1 MFRSTILFTL
11 LLLASASLSA
21 KKGESI
27 FDRWSRTDEKS
38 VEIHLNFDSLLANRT
53 TEDQMRGTIVDN
65 GQEFGVDISVRGRFR
80 RRTCVMPPMLL
91 QFDKDMLRLAGLNT
105 HNDYKLVTHCTADER
120 GQDALLREELIY
132 DLYRILEPEASFRTQ
147 LLTVNYVNT
156 ADGTTFT
163 SYAILIEDTDEL
175 KDRLNRDNCED
186 CFNAPYASF
195 ENAEKVA
202 LFQYLVGNVD
212 YSTQVGRN
220 LKLMRNEAGRITA
233 VPYDFDFSGLVSP
246 SYGRL
251 MHAGQQAMTD
261 RFLVWDFA
269 NTPDLSRAAGEFLLV
284 EGEILQ
290 TIADYPELGDQSK
303 REITRYVKQFYK
315 ELHKGKISL

>member
-11 LLLASASLSA
+11 LLLATASLSA

-27 FDRWSRTDEKS
+27 FDRWSRTDEKT
-38 VEIHLNFDSLLANRT
+38 VDIYLNVDSLLANRT
-53 TEDQMRGTIVDN
+53 TEVPLRGKVVDN
-65 GQEFGVDISVRGRFR
+65 GQEFGVDITVRGRFR
-80 RRTCVMPPMLL
+80 RRTCVMPPVML
-91 QFDKDMLRLAGLNT
+91 QFDKDLLRLAGLNT

-132 DLYRILEPEASFRTQ
+132 DLYRIVEPEASFRTQ

-156 ADGTTFT
+156 ADGTTYT

-175 KDRLNRDNCED
+175 KDRLNRNNCEE
-186 CFNAPYASF
+186 CYNAPYASF
-195 ENAEKVA
+195 ENAEQIA

-212 YSTQVGRN
+212 YCTQLGRN

-233 VPYDFDFSGLVSP
+233 VPYDFDFSGLVDP

-251 MHAGQQAMTD
+251 TYPGQQAMTD
-261 RFLVWDFA
+261 RFLVWNFETAPDF
-269 NTPDLSRAAGEFLLV
+269 TRAADELLLL

-290 TIADYPELGDQSK
+290 TVADYPALGEKSK
-303 REITRYVKQFYK
+303 KEITRYVKQFYK
-315 ELHKGKISL
+315 ELAKGKISL